1 MEKESRSK
9 TNPLAFLFF
18 KINMQVNSIL
28 NGLGGGQIS
37 ILTLNCSQSQKLKIA
52 LTSEGKWKEKKF

>member
-1 MEKESRSK
+1 
-9 TNPLAFLFF
+9 
-18 KINMQVNSIL
+18 MQVNSIL
-28 NGLGGGQIS
+28 NGLGDAQIS